1 MDDFLPLIIACGVGA
16 CGCIVYVLA
25 LFVVAVYRRFG
36 GIKEEFELDEDVLVV
51 DIRCKP
57 NRNK

>member
-1 MDDFLPLIIACGVGA
+1 MDEILPLIIVCGVGA

-51 DIRCKP
+51 DIRRTK
-57 NRNK
+57 KK